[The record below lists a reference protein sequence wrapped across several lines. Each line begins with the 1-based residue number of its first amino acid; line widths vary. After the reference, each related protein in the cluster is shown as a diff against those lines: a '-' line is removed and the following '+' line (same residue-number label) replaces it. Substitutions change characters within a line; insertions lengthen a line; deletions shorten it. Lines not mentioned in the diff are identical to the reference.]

1 MTRPARAGPA
11 TARPAQDGGVG
22 SLQHSGK
29 IHAAESR
36 RGIESLYRAINGHRA
51 RSLES
56 FVVTQRAIVGTLAAL
71 LAGAAVY
78 AAPSGGDMPTRAKRV
93 IASAPR
99 AIGAFTPATAD
110 PRLAATL
117 ARAGLAA
124 TSFRFTPSD
133 SRAEGNRAIT
143 VAVRAGSATGGDRA
157 ASAAPAAV
165 SMAPLAY
172 SLGAAVGWKRFALSG
187 DMTKVDLGAQP
198 GSRESFD
205 LGVSY
210 VGNRASARVKAATD
224 RPLATAPRI
233 IGGDL
238 SSYSVDVG
246 GSYSV
251 TRNLDVTAGVRYK
264 SETDRLERLR
274 DNRRDSQAVYLGTA
288 FRF

>member
-1 MTRPARAGPA
+1 MDRIAISNTERALRP
-11 TARPAQDGGVG
+11 
-22 SLQHSGK
+22 
-29 IHAAESR
+29 E
-36 RGIESLYRAINGHRA
+36 
-51 RSLES
+51 LES
-56 FVVTQRAIVGTLAAL
+56 FVVTKRAIAGTLAAV

-78 AAPSGGDMPTRAKRV
+78 AAPVSGDLPVRAKKTGV
-93 IASAPR
+93 AAAPR

-117 ARAGLAA
+117 SRAGLAA
-124 TSFRFTPSD
+124 TNFRFTPSD

-143 VAVRAGSATGGDRA
+143 VAVRAGSIAGGPDRLA

-172 SLGAAVGWKRFALSG
+172 SLGAAIGWKRFALSG

-210 VGNRASARVKAATD
+210 VGNRASARVKANTE

-246 GSYSV
+246 GSYSL

>member
-1 MTRPARAGPA
+1 MVTKRAPSIAPLG
-11 TARPAQDGGVG
+11 
-22 SLQHSGK
+22 
-29 IHAAESR
+29 
-36 RGIESLYRAINGHRA
+36 
-51 RSLES
+51 RSLG
-56 FVVTQRAIVGTLAAL
+56 TAIVGAFAVV

-78 AAPSGGDMPTRAKRV
+78 AAPAVGDLPARAKRPAV
-93 IASAPR
+93 AAAPR

-117 ARAGLAA
+117 SRVGLV
-124 TSFRFTPSD
+124 SSGFRFTPSE
-133 SRAEGNRAIT
+133 SRSDGNRAIT
-143 VAVRAGSATGGDRA
+143 VAVRAASAGAGGERVA
-157 ASAAPAAV
+157 AAAAPAAV
-165 SMAPLAY
+165 SMAPIAY

-210 VGNRASARVKAATD
+210 VGNRASARVKAATE

-246 GSYSV
+246 GSYSL

-264 SETDRLERLR
+264 SESDRLERLR